1 MKRKKHHVISLA
13 ALLMAGAAMMFTA
26 CSGSEDNDIIEPA
39 SAQPANGKYTLT
51 VNASK
56 GGASREQNG
65 IRSSSAEAQP
75 ALGKAKAVDATT
87 RALSLDGNTL
97 NATWKEGEKVTVL
110 KLETN
115 IMNPQ
120 GYWTV
125 LGQLTVGNVRDGGLT
140 CSLTGEFGEG
150 TLGEGDKL
158 RLVFP
163 GKDSD
168 TYWMTY
174 TNQKGGLNW
183 IASQYDYCSTP
194 DDKSQAVRVTAV
206 NGTNVTT
213 SDATFTNN
221 QAIVR
226 FTFMDG
232 NDYAVNPTSLTISA
246 KDSYGQEKM
255 ITEKQITG
263 IGISTTPTAL
273 NLLSDG
279 MTNVVYAA
287 IPGFSNMNITLTA
300 TVGSKTYI
308 YKKSDVTFENGKYYA
323 ITVKMKKLGKV
334 LSEVAKSDLGKIIGA
349 DGRIYDN
356 AAAANDVGTTAVAVI
371 TYVDSDAETNTTYRR
386 GLALALEDAG
396 SAMWCSQTD
405 ATCLATQCTT
415 VEEILEDIAGIANT
429 DALVGHATHT
439 HNAAALA
446 RNYNNGTHPTGT
458 SAWFLPSSGQLNKM
472 YGAMSI
478 NGDDLINVLQGA
490 YWTSTEYDKEKAWY
504 NKFVDSNS
512 FLVEVAK
519 DASCSVRAALA
530 F

>member
-1 MKRKKHHVISLA
+1 
-13 ALLMAGAAMMFTA
+13 
-26 CSGSEDNDIIEPA
+26 
-39 SAQPANGKYTLT
+39 
-51 VNASK
+51 
-56 GGASREQNG
+56 
-65 IRSSSAEAQP
+65 
-75 ALGKAKAVDATT
+75 
-87 RALSLDGNTL
+87 
-97 NATWKEGEKVTVL
+97 
-110 KLETN
+110 
-115 IMNPQ
+115 
-120 GYWTV
+120 
-125 LGQLTVGNVRDGGLT
+125 
-140 CSLTGEFGEG
+140 
-150 TLGEGDKL
+150 
-158 RLVFP
+158 
-163 GKDSD
+163 
-168 TYWMTY
+168 
-174 TNQKGGLNW
+174 
-183 IASQYDYCSTP
+183 
-194 DDKSQAVRVTAV
+194 
-206 NGTNVTT
+206 
-213 SDATFTNN
+213 
-221 QAIVR
+221 
-226 FTFMDG
+226 MDG
-232 NDYAVNPTSLTISA
+232 NDYAVNPRSLTISA

-273 NLLSDG
+273 NLSSSGL
-279 MTNVVYAA
+279 TNVVYAA

-300 TVGSKTYI
+300 TVSNKTYI
-308 YKKSDVTFENGKYYA
+308 YKKSGVTFENGKYYA
-323 ITVKMKKLGKV
+323 ITVKMKKLGKE